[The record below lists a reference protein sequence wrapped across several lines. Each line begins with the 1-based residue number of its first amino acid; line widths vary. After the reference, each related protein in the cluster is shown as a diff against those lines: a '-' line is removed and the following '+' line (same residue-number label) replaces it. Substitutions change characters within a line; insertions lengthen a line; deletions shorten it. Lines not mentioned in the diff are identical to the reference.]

1 MTWFQAASVALFLL
15 VAPQVADAQQPA
27 QPSNHVSASD
37 ARDSGPRD
45 TGNPNALRAV
55 TVLTAFLGGMAFF
68 YALIRQAFEHR
79 RWQRSVQVQSQ
90 LHARLIEQLT
100 AREDFR
106 GYLESSSGRRLLE
119 AMTTISPGAQT
130 PAGRVLWSV
139 QAGVILSA
147 VGVGLWV
154 ARRAITDSDVLVAF
168 DVVST
173 LAIVTGIGFVLSAAV
188 SWVLLRR
195 LGLMHVPQ
203 GEP

>member
-1 MTWFQAASVALFLL
+1 MTWFQAACVALLL
-15 VAPQVADAQQPA
+15 LFAPAVADGQQPA
-27 QPSNHVSASD
+27 QPSNHVTASG
-37 ARDSGPRD
+37 APASGARD
-45 TGNPNALRAV
+45 TGNPNTLRAV

-106 GYLESSSGRRLLE
+106 GYLESSAGRRLLE
-119 AMTTISPGAQT
+119 AITTISPGAQT